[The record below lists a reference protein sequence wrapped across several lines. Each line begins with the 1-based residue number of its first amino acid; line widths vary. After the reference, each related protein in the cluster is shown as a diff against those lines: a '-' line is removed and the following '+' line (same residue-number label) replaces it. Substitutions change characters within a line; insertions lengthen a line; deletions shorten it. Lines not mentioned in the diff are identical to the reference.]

1 MQGARLIC
9 ALTAALLALS
19 GCAGRYF
26 QDAGAPPDPPQLDL
40 AAWPYREY
48 WTAIVFNGNKIGY
61 AHVQVTPAVR
71 AGEPHEIR
79 AESAL
84 RLRFLGF
91 DKRVTLWSYDRVRDD
106 LSLESFEY
114 QYDIDGARLALVGR
128 VEGDALHVRVTNA
141 GRLTELTMRPG
152 ERVYPASAI
161 AMVPALRG
169 LKVGV
174 EHVYPVFSGEAQR
187 VAPVTQRVEAYER
200 STLFEGA
207 AWKVAT
213 EMLGLRTTTWI
224 DARARPLLDI
234 GLGGVIIAG
243 LENEARAKRDLT
255 AGALNQG
262 DALLDLAVIRLP
274 EPLGDPRA
282 LTSLKLAI
290 GVPAGTPT
298 PPTGNGQRCGERGGR
313 IECELR
319 AVRFPDAEVPKR
331 PAVAA
336 GAYLK
341 PSLAVPSE
349 DAEIRALAARITGGH
364 ADASA
369 QVEAILAWM
378 RANIGREPADVFS
391 ALDVLRSRRAE
402 CQGHAYLYAALA
414 RALGIPT
421 RVANGLVYS
430 PELQGFAY
438 HTWNESLL
446 DGEWIGVDATLG
458 QLRTDA
464 THLGIVYGENPG
476 DLAPLAAWIGR
487 TRIEVLERR

>member
-1 MQGARLIC
+1 
-9 ALTAALLALS
+9 
-19 GCAGRYF
+19 
-26 QDAGAPPDPPQLDL
+26 
-40 AAWPYREY
+40 
-48 WTAIVFNGNKIGY
+48 
-61 AHVQVTPAVR
+61 
-71 AGEPHEIR
+71 
-79 AESAL
+79 
-84 RLRFLGF
+84 
-91 DKRVTLWSYDRVRDD
+91 
-106 LSLESFEY
+106 
-114 QYDIDGARLALVGR
+114 
-128 VEGDALHVRVTNA
+128 
-141 GRLTELTMRPG
+141 
-152 ERVYPASAI
+152 
-161 AMVPALRG
+161 
-169 LKVGV
+169 
-174 EHVYPVFSGEAQR
+174 
-187 VAPVTQRVEAYER
+187 
-200 STLFEGA
+200 
-207 AWKVAT
+207 
-213 EMLGLRTTTWI
+213 
-224 DARARPLLDI
+224 
-234 GLGGVIIAG
+234 
-243 LENEARAKRDLT
+243 
-255 AGALNQG
+255 
-262 DALLDLAVIRLP
+262 
-274 EPLGDPRA
+274 
-282 LTSLKLAI
+282 
-290 GVPAGTPT
+290 
-298 PPTGNGQRCGERGGR
+298 
-313 IECELR
+313 LR

-421 RVANGLVYS
+421 RVVNGLVYS

-458 QLRTDA
+458 QLGTDA